1 MYYRIVPKSEELYHY
16 GVMGM
21 HWGVRR
27 YQNYDGSRIGAGSG
41 PVYKGGSRRLS
52 SAQRRYAKSVA
63 GGQGGSAT
71 GTARLAAN
79 ANSNKKSI
87 VEVLTGPE
95 VKKGKGKENSSHLK
109 EITKDVS
116 DAAES
121 AGRVAEDLKKRDKRV
136 QAETEQR
143 QLNQRQKAQQMSDKE
158 LRDSINRIKMEREYV
173 SLTTK
178 EVETGYDK
186 FRDVMHDVRDVA
198 ATAAAIAG
206 VVLTII
212 KIKQSLGHSGMI
224 STDEFNELYS
234 LVDSGDYDEDFI
246 SHAMN
251 LDLDYIM
258 TRFDLSEDGIQQ
270 MIEASDEELYHHGIK
285 GMHWGVRRYQNYD
298 GTRIGGGGGIKAA
311 SPSRK
316 MQASNESSKRLAK
329 KFRSSVAGGQ
339 GGSAK
344 GTSRL
349 AATPIARKRY
359 HDRPLTN
366 KDLEIARLSSDEK
379 SDALAYQGYKGEK
392 EAAEKTDST
401 HKESGI
407 KSNNLDLLERE
418 IDSYPGLRDS
428 ISRGKKVYESLS
440 SDEVDTLELNS
451 LVYQMTGSYDVD
463 SRNADLIFRSDGS
476 TESRPRKRR

>member
-27 YQNYDGSRIGAGSG
+27 YQNYDGSRIGTGSG
-41 PVYKGGSRRLS
+41 PVYKGSSRRL
-52 SAQRRYAKSVA
+52 AGVQRKFRSSVA

-87 VEVLTGPE
+87 AEVLTGPE

-258 TRFDLSEDGIQQ
+258 TRFDLSEDDIQQ
-270 MIEASDEELYHHGIK
+270 MIEDSEEAL
-285 GMHWGVRRYQNYD
+285 
-298 GTRIGGGGGIKAA
+298 
-311 SPSRK
+311 
-316 MQASNESSKRLAK
+316 
-329 KFRSSVAGGQ
+329 
-339 GGSAK
+339 
-344 GTSRL
+344 
-349 AATPIARKRY
+349 
-359 HDRPLTN
+359 N
-366 KDLEIARLSSDEK
+366 KL
-379 SDALAYQGYKGEK
+379 
-392 EAAEKTDST
+392 
-401 HKESGI
+401 
-407 KSNNLDLLERE
+407 
-418 IDSYPGLRDS
+418 
-428 ISRGKKVYESLS
+428 
-440 SDEVDTLELNS
+440 
-451 LVYQMTGSYDVD
+451 
-463 SRNADLIFRSDGS
+463 
-476 TESRPRKRR
+476 